1 MWTVFAVEIVKL
13 LRLVNAIATIRFSG
27 PYSRSMMVND
37 LRRRSCK
44 RLKLSKYVALDSY
57 TYLYIPIH
65 TYTYLYIPIHTYAE
79 KTMRKL
85 GWSLGSSFSRLCQYQ
100 LDPFSPSN
108 LKSIDRLFCHPTLC
122 VCQSVLLFLI
132 VAQVPVKVPQTS
144 QCRRQFAVVCASG
157 SDELH
162 VNVGKQ

>member
-1 MWTVFAVEIVKL
+1 
-13 LRLVNAIATIRFSG
+13 
-27 PYSRSMMVND
+27 MMVND

-44 RLKLSKYVALDSY
+44 RLKLSKYVALDTY

-65 TYTYLYIPIHTYAE
+65 TYTYLYTPIHTYTYLYIPIHTYTYLYIPIHTYTYTYLYIPIHTYAE

-144 QCRRQFAVVCASG
+144 QCRRQFAVV
-157 SDELH
+157 
-162 VNVGKQ
+162 